1 MENATTKTSTGSRV
15 LVPHDG
21 SEMSDKAL
29 NKAIEFATA
38 LKSEMIILHIVDNRF
53 IPPSATLEFISE
65 QSTLEDAKTQLVKIL
80 KVGAELMLKDRMA
93 KVRGKGVN
101 VKFLMEVGSP
111 AEEIVNVAKNE
122 KVDLIIMGSR
132 QLKKTEKLMAL
143 GSVARRVSELA
154 ECPVM
159 IVH

>member
-53 IPPSATLEFISE
+53 IPPSATLGFISE
-65 QSTLEDAKTQLVKIL
+65 QSTLEDAKAQLVKIL
-80 KVGAELMLKDRMA
+80 KVGAELLGRELLNKSL
-93 KVRGKGVN
+93 V
-101 VKFLMEVGSP
+101 
-111 AEEIVNVAKNE
+111 
-122 KVDLIIMGSR
+122 
-132 QLKKTEKLMAL
+132 AL
-143 GSVARRVSELA
+143 GNFANIIGIRSVRVHNTAMQCNPMDKTSFICVNGYEMA
-154 ECPVM
+154 CF
-159 IVH
+159 

>member
-1 MENATTKTSTGSRV
+1 
-15 LVPHDG
+15 
-21 SEMSDKAL
+21 
-29 NKAIEFATA
+29 
-38 LKSEMIILHIVDNRF
+38 
-53 IPPSATLEFISE
+53 
-65 QSTLEDAKTQLVKIL
+65 VKIL

-93 KVRGKGVN
+93 KVRGKGVH

>member
-29 NKAIEFATA
+29 SKAIEFATA

-53 IPPSATLEFISE
+53 IPPSATLGFISE
-65 QSTLEDAKTQLVKIL
+65 QSTLEDAKTQLVKII
-80 KVGAELMLKDRMA
+80 KAEAELISKDRME

>member
-53 IPPSATLEFISE
+53 IPPSATLGFISE
-65 QSTLEDAKTQLVKIL
+65 QSTL
-80 KVGAELMLKDRMA
+80 
-93 KVRGKGVN
+93 
-101 VKFLMEVGSP
+101 
-111 AEEIVNVAKNE
+111 
-122 KVDLIIMGSR
+122 
-132 QLKKTEKLMAL
+132 
-143 GSVARRVSELA
+143 
-154 ECPVM
+154 
-159 IVH
+159 

>member
-1 MENATTKTSTGSRV
+1 MENATTETSTGSRV
-15 LVPHDG
+15 IVPLDG

-53 IPPSATLEFISE
+53 IPPSATLGFISE
-65 QSTLEDAKTQLVKIL
+65 QSIFEDAKTQLVKIL

-111 AEEIVNVAKNE
+111 GEEIVNVAKNE

-143 GSVARRVSELA
+143 GSVARRVSGLPES
-154 ECPVM
+154 PVM